1 MKFQMLHPHSKS
13 LLLINQLIAELI
25 TQLCNQPKNIFLFT
39 WRLLVWKSAGKRA
52 IETHNH
58 NAIPLINIINS
69 LANTESK
76 IDKKTNVSPSLKL
89 WLCAVI
95 KCKFNIGKVNTCNL
109 LCHYINPLHTFLI
122 EILIAEILLKSSRSH
137 KTLYTCLYTYF
148 ILNGKFCKFYQ
159 FMYFCHIHYHFN
171 DKI

>member
-1 MKFQMLHPHSKS
+1 MP
-13 LLLINQLIAELI
+13 
-25 TQLCNQPKNIFLFT
+25 TFLFT

-76 IDKKTNVSPSLKL
+76 IDKKTNGSPSLKL
-89 WLCAVI
+89 WLYAVI

-109 LCHYINPLHTFLI
+109 LCHYINSLHSFLI
-122 EILIAEILLKSSRSH
+122 EILIAEILFKISSRSH
-137 KTLYTCLYTYF
+137 KTLYTCLYTCTYF
-148 ILNGKFCKFYQ
+148 IINGKFCNFLIYIIFTSSCTFATYITILMKKYK
-159 FMYFCHIHYHFN
+159 YFQINCI
-171 DKI
+171 

>member
-1 MKFQMLHPHSKS
+1 MP
-13 LLLINQLIAELI
+13 A
-25 TQLCNQPKNIFLFT
+25 FLFT

-69 LANTESK
+69 LANIESK